1 MFNIKKNLTVL
12 LIHHLARLA
21 AVGALN
27 VDPALKVHS
36 ENLSGPTSNSRVR
49 HFSVIISSSAQ
60 YSNAPPRGLLKYQ
73 KQADEM

>member
-1 MFNIKKNLTVL
+1 MVKQLLTVFPGRY
-12 LIHHLARLA
+12 LARLA

-36 ENLSGPTSNSRVR
+36 ENLSGPISNSLVR
-49 HFSVIISSSAQ
+49 HLSVIISSSAQ

-73 KQADEM
+73 KQAEEM